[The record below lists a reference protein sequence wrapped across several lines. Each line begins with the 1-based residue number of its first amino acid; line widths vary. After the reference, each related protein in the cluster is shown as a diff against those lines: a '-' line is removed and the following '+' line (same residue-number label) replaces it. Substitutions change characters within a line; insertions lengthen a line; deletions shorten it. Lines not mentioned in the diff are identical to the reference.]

1 MTKAIITSALL
12 IMTATLGHA
21 QATKLLTAEKS
32 NEYGIVYSLP
42 RQRLK

>member
-21 QATKLLTAEKS
+21 QATKLLTAENPMNTGLS
-32 NEYGIVYSLP
+32 ILSP